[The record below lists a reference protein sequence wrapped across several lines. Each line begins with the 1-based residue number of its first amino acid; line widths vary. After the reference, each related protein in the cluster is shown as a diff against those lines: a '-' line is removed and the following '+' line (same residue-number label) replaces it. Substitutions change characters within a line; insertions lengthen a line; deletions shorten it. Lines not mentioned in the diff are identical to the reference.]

1 MEKVN
6 LASLTLDDI
15 VFEHRNRAYGAYQLR
30 ASYERNMTR
39 AVTLAP
45 LLLLLLVGGP
55 IVVNNVIKW
64 VIPVEFIDQTT
75 GCNLIL
81 PPPPNELQ
89 HIEVIPEK
97 RPPLPPVPRRNTVR
111 YVPLEPVPDET
122 LVKHETLATTDMLE
136 NAIAGPLT
144 IDGTEDELPVI
155 DITDGTG
162 EGTGA
167 PVEAAAPP
175 TEFIVVEEM
184 PEFPGGQ
191 AAMLKYIGKHLRYPA
206 SAQAKGIAGI
216 VYVSFVISAEGQV
229 TKVEVMKG
237 IDRACDQEAVR
248 VISKMPAWKPGRQSG
263 RNVSVRYSLPIRF
276 SMQ

>member
-15 VFEHRNRAYGAYQLR
+15 VFEHRNRAYGAYELR

-39 AVTLAP
+39 AITLAP

-55 IVVNNVIKW
+55 MVVSNLIKSF
-64 VIPVEFIDQTT
+64 IPVEILDPVVC
-75 GCNLIL
+75 GLIS
-81 PPPPNELQ
+81 PPNVLQ
-89 HIEVIPEK
+89 DIEIIPEK
-97 RPPLPPVPRRNTVR
+97 RPSLPPAPRANTVR
-111 YVPLEPVPDET
+111 YRPLEPVPDHT

-144 IDGTEDELPVI
+144 IDGIGDEIPVI
-155 DITDGTG
+155 DITEGTG

-167 PVEAAAPP
+167 PVEAVAPP
-175 TEFIVVEEM
+175 TEFLVVEEM

-216 VYVSFVISAEGQV
+216 VYVSFVISPEGQV
-229 TKVEVMKG
+229 TQVAVMKG
-237 IDRACDQEAVR
+237 IDTACDQEAAR
-248 VISKMPAWKPGRQSG
+248 VISKMPTWKPGRQSG
-263 RNVSVRYSLPIRF
+263 RNVPVRYSLPIRF
-276 SMQ
+276 SMP

>member
-15 VFEHRNRAYGAYQLR
+15 VFEHRNRAYGAYAIR
-30 ASYERNMTR
+30 AAYERNMTR
-39 AVTLAP
+39 ALTVAP

-55 IVVNNVIKW
+55 MAFNNLLKSL
-64 VIPVEFIDQTT
+64 IPVEILNPVEET
-75 GCNLIL
+75 L

-89 HIEVIPEK
+89 NNIQVILEE
-97 RPPLPPVPRRNTVR
+97 RPRIKQPSIRTVR
-111 YVPLEPVPDET
+111 SLQMEVVKDE
-122 LVKHETLATTDMLE
+122 LVNPKDQPPTVDQFQ

-144 IDGTEDELPVI
+144 IDGGGDDLPPI
-155 DITDGTG
+155 EIPDGSG

-167 PVEAAAPP
+167 ALDAVAPP
-175 TEFIVVEEM
+175 TVFMVVEEM

-206 SAQAKGIAGI
+206 SAQAKGISGS
-216 VYVSFVISAEGQV
+216 VYVSFVISPEGKVIQ
-229 TKVEVMKG
+229 VEVIKG
-237 IDRACDQEAVR
+237 IDTACDQEAAR

-263 RNVSVRYSLPIRF
+263 RNVPVRYSLPIRF
-276 SMQ
+276 AMQ

>member
-6 LASLTLDDI
+6 PASLTLDDI
-15 VFEHRNRAYGAYQLR
+15 VFEHRNRAYGAYELR
-30 ASYERNMTR
+30 AAYERNMTR

-55 IVVNNVIKW
+55 MLFSNLVKSLF
-64 VIPVEFIDQTT
+64 PVE
-75 GCNLIL
+75 IL
-81 PPPPNELQ
+81 DVCGLTNPPPNVLQ

-97 RPPLPPVPRRNTVR
+97 RPSLPPAPRVNTVR
-111 YVPLEPVPDET
+111 YKPFEAVPDHTIPKDET
-122 LVKHETLATTDMLE
+122 PATTDMLQ

-144 IDGTEDELPVI
+144 IDGEGEDLPLI
-155 DITDGTG
+155 DIADGTG

-167 PVEAAAPP
+167 PVEVAGPP
-175 TEFIVVEEM
+175 AEFLVVEEM

-191 AAMLKYIGKHLRYPA
+191 AAMLKFIGKHLRYPS

-216 VYVSFVISAEGQV
+216 VYVTFVISPEGQV

-237 IDRACDQEAVR
+237 IDTACDQEAAR

-263 RNVSVRYSLPIRF
+263 RNVPVRYSLPIRF
-276 SMQ
+276 SMP

>member
-1 MEKVN
+1 MEKVK

-15 VFEHRNRAYGAYQLR
+15 VFEHRNRAYGAYELR

-39 AVTLAP
+39 AITLAP

-55 IVVNNVIKW
+55 MLVNNLIKSF
-64 VIPVEFIDQTT
+64 IPVEILDPIVC
-75 GCNLIL
+75 GLI
-81 PPPPNELQ
+81 PPPNVLQ
-89 HIEVIPEK
+89 DIEIIPEK
-97 RPPLPPVPRRNTVR
+97 RPSLPPAPRANTVR
-111 YVPLEPVPDET
+111 YRPLEPVPDET
-122 LVKHETLATTDMLE
+122 LVKHETLATSDMLE

-144 IDGTEDELPVI
+144 VEGTGDELPLI
-155 DITDGTG
+155 DIADGTG

-175 TEFIVVEEM
+175 TEVFLVVEEM

-191 AAMLKYIGKHLRYPA
+191 AAMLKFIGKHLRYPA

-216 VYVSFVISAEGQV
+216 VYVSFVISPEGQV
-229 TKVEVMKG
+229 TQIEVMKG
-237 IDRACDQEAVR
+237 IDTACDQEAAR

-263 RNVSVRYSLPIRF
+263 RNVPVRYSLPIRF
-276 SMQ
+276 AMQ